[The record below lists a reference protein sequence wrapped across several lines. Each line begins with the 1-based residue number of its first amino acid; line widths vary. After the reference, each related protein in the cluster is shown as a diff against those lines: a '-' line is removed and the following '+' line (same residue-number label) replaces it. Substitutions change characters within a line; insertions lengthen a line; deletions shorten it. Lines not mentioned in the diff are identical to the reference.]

1 MANLSNINN
10 ILRTDSLGVGI
21 NRDPLGVLEV
31 SSATRSGIKMFNTGA
46 SGRTYETYVDASG
59 NYIIYDEDASRNDL
73 VISSGGNVGIG
84 TDSPGAKLEI
94 SDTNKAINTPGN
106 LFVSTTDTLA
116 VDKGGQ
122 ISLGGVWSGTSK
134 IQFAGIAGR
143 KENATSGNAGGY
155 LQLSTTN
162 SSGGALTERMRISSG
177 GNVGI
182 GTTSPNNAK
191 LVISSTDSNKISIDG
206 GSSQNGMRWEAV
218 AGANGFYLFNGTYG
232 TAGFGLYNINTNSS
246 PLWIQNGGNVGIGTT
261 SPSSLLHVKGT
272 DSVNITTRFEVYN
285 AESKFYLSSASS
297 GDGGY
302 YYNSSNNTSG
312 MFSYGDYTFNVGTA
326 NISGTVG
333 NPRMVIQ
340 QGGNVGIGVTSPTA
354 NLDIAGNVGIG
365 TTSPSQKLEVS
376 GALVVGMTTP
386 SPFWNALFKDY
397 SDGSGVYI
405 SSVNGGGGKYIAGN
419 AYYYN
424 STLWRS
430 DKTVASAI
438 NLDNGTVVFYTNSGL
453 TANTDFTPTE
463 RMRITSA
470 GNVGIGTTSP
480 TSRLEL
486 AGYYVASSIS
496 NVGANSLFTL
506 DTTVN
511 TGINLKAGIT
521 SSYNAYIQ
529 GYNSQNVSS
538 ISLVLNP
545 FGGNV
550 GIGMTSPTTK
560 LEIFGNNS
568 ARNTLQN
575 ILSINGGTSSN
586 NVYSGFGM
594 GLNFNGRDY
603 SNQPRDYAYIYGV
616 QETSSTSTPGGDPGF
631 TSQLTFYTNTGGA
644 VNTLPTQ
651 KMVITAAG
659 NVGIGTTGPQYR
671 LDVLGTS
678 NQQDVLR
685 LQSAWSGVGDYVGM
699 GMGDG
704 WIRNYVENASKDY
717 RAFAFAPRGTERMR
731 IEAGGN
737 VGIGTTSPDMKLDV
751 AGNIRARVAGNVAG
765 GFYLAEGNTS
775 EAFALL
781 TNGANG
787 YFKIRD
793 EYNNSDRLYIKNT
806 GEVGIGTTSPSQ
818 KLDVQGNV
826 NINGT
831 VVEEGSGN
839 NKTYRIQEL
848 KAEIEILKNK

>member
-1 MANLSNINN
+1 
-10 ILRTDSLGVGI
+10 
-21 NRDPLGVLEV
+21 
-31 SSATRSGIKMFNTGA
+31 
-46 SGRTYETYVDASG
+46 
-59 NYIIYDEDASRNDL
+59 
-73 VISSGGNVGIG
+73 
-84 TDSPGAKLEI
+84 
-94 SDTNKAINTPGN
+94 
-106 LFVSTTDTLA
+106 
-116 VDKGGQ
+116 
-122 ISLGGVWSGTSK
+122 
-134 IQFAGIAGR
+134 
-143 KENATSGNAGGY
+143 
-155 LQLSTTN
+155 
-162 SSGGALTERMRISSG
+162 
-177 GNVGI
+177 
-182 GTTSPNNAK
+182 
-191 LVISSTDSNKISIDG
+191 
-206 GSSQNGMRWEAV
+206 
-218 AGANGFYLFNGTYG
+218 
-232 TAGFGLYNINTNSS
+232 
-246 PLWIQNGGNVGIGTT
+246 
-261 SPSSLLHVKGT
+261 
-272 DSVNITTRFEVYN
+272 
-285 AESKFYLSSASS
+285 
-297 GDGGY
+297 
-302 YYNSSNNTSG
+302 
-312 MFSYGDYTFNVGTA
+312 
-326 NISGTVG
+326 
-333 NPRMVIQ
+333 
-340 QGGNVGIGVTSPTA
+340 
-354 NLDIAGNVGIG
+354 
-365 TTSPSQKLEVS
+365 
-376 GALVVGMTTP
+376 MTTP

-659 NVGIGTTGPQYR
+659 NVGIGTTSPQNDKLHVETDTSTVY
-671 LDVLGTS
+671 DGNS
-678 NQQDVLR
+678 NQTGGLFVNNMYHEALNTFSQIRLGVSGASGASTVRLVGIEPSEAASDFAVVLR
-685 LQSAWSGVGDYVGM
+685 NGSNWGEKL
-699 GMGDG
+699 
-704 WIRNYVENASKDY
+704 
-717 RAFAFAPRGTERMR
+717 R
-731 IEAGGN
+731 IKGATGN
-737 VGIGTTSPDMKLDV
+737 VGIGTVSPTTTLSVQGTTNNGINVIGVGTTATRCYLGLNSANKGYLFITGSSGENPAVITSQ
-751 AGNIRARVAGNVAG
+751 GNSYI
-765 GFYLAEGNTS
+765 S
-775 EAFALL
+775 
-781 TNGANG
+781 TN
-787 YFKIRD
+787 
-793 EYNNSDRLYIKNT
+793 L
-806 GEVGIGTTSPSQ
+806 GIGTTTVQNKFVVRDTGSAFNSTIQ
-818 KLDVQGNV
+818 TSTVSIISKEMTDNAYHSILQLVAVRQSLTTGNASNGYLGFSTVDDSNNQGQLDAGRIAIV
-826 NINGT
+826 NEVGSSRNSATALSFWTNPGGTQTTAAVEKMRITSAGRILMPGLDGKTQVHPDVSYRTSDGEIFYQSSSRRYKTDIVNLESSLDKINLLRPVRFKDINTSEPAFGMIAEET
-831 VVEEGSGN
+831 FEVIPDVVFTKKIDGFDEPQIEGLSYSN
-839 NKTYRIQEL
+839 LVPFLIKAIQEL